1 MVVSRIKA
9 VGRGQRRRLVV
20 GAVVI
25 AVVTAPAVVFAS
37 HFTDVDPNSTF
48 YENINNIAG
57 AGLTTGCAPTLY
69 CPSQPV
75 TREQMAAFLNRTG
88 PRMSIAYFAHPLG
101 NTPGQQP
108 AHNAVVASTPVE
120 AIGAEA
126 LLMRATFYTITYAG
140 SGTFPCEVL
149 YRFRIDQTIVGNPLM
164 YHREIVVPANT
175 WLTKPMVGEYAI
187 VVPKGEYT
195 VSLIYQRVT
204 NSCSMYPGNGQ
215 LVVQPIPFRWDQ
227 GTYGFGFAAGEGGM
241 PATLDSLESFQT
253 TQSNG
258 APIE

>member
-1 MVVSRIKA
+1 MDGSR
-9 VGRGQRRRLVV
+9 VGLVRRNRPLRLML
-20 GAVVI
+20 GATLI
-25 AVVTAPAVVFAS
+25 AAIALPAVVLAS
-37 HFTDVDPNSTF
+37 HFTDVDPAST
-48 YENINNIAG
+48 YYTSINNIAG
-57 AGLTTGCAPTLY
+57 AGITTGCGENLY
-69 CPSQPV
+69 CPKAAV

-108 AHNAVVASTPVE
+108 AHNSVVASTPVE
-120 AIGAEA
+120 AIGSEA

-140 SGTFPCEVL
+140 SGTYPCEVL
-149 YRFRIDQTIVGNPLM
+149 YRFRIDNTIVGNPLM

-195 VSLIYQRVT
+195 VSLVYQRVT
-204 NSCSMYPGNGQ
+204 NACSMYPGNGQ

-227 GTYGFGFAAGEGGM
+227 GTYGFGFVAGEGGM
-241 PATLDSLESFQT
+241 PAAIDSLESLPA